1 MPVGAQVMDPGSA
14 YLPSFIRWW
23 RVRFRSFL
31 CFFFRIFLRRFLISD
46 GKHSSLSVDSLG
58 SEQVP
63 EVDALG
69 AVALLQTD

>member
-1 MPVGAQVMDPGSA
+1 MPVGAQVMDPGSG

-31 CFFFRIFLRRFLISD
+31 CFFFRIFLRRFLIND
-46 GKHSSLSVDSLG
+46 GTRATLSFG

-63 EVDALG
+63 EVDAPD
-69 AVALLQTD
+69 AETLLQTH